1 MIDITEEQQAAIKKW
16 ADLRDKYPG
25 KTRDEILDRE
35 PKKHKAEIF
44 TLEEKAFSTHG
55 RTNGLSDSDLPEL
68 LARTKRDKAKHL

>member
-1 MIDITEEQQAAIKKW
+1 MINITPEQQAAIKKW
-16 ADLRDKYPG
+16 AELRDKYPG

-44 TLEEKAFSTHG
+44 ALEEKAFSTHG
-55 RTNGLSDSDLPEL
+55 RENGLSDSDLPEL